1 MEHVLKLVHKKLE
14 SHARA
19 RLKSLEPR
27 VSRLRRLLKP
37 SGRLAA
43 LTRSL
48 SMKTVT
54 HAELELVTIA
64 AAQARRFV
72 EEERWRVAADGIVLN
87 LSNGALLTR
96 AKKKV
101 VRVRV
106 RVKSP

>member
-48 SMKTVT
+48 SMKTVYPYPYPYP
-54 HAELELVTIA
+54 L
-64 AAQARRFV
+64 
-72 EEERWRVAADGIVLN
+72 
-87 LSNGALLTR
+87 ALPLT
-96 AKKKV
+96 
-101 VRVRV
+101 
-106 RVKSP
+106 PTPYP

>member
-54 HAELELVTIA
+54 HAELELLTLPLALPVP
-64 AAQARRFV
+64 V
-72 EEERWRVAADGIVLN
+72 PL
-87 LSNGALLTR
+87 ALLVPLPLPLPLPLPRSRTR
-96 AKKKV
+96 
-101 VRVRV
+101 
-106 RVKSP
+106 SSSW

>member
-64 AAQARRFV
+64 AAQARR
-72 EEERWRVAADGIVLN
+72 EHPHPCPTRTADPHLRPYRRVASWRRSG
-87 LSNGALLTR
+87 GAWRRKGSCST
-96 AKKKV
+96 
-101 VRVRV
+101 
-106 RVKSP
+106 